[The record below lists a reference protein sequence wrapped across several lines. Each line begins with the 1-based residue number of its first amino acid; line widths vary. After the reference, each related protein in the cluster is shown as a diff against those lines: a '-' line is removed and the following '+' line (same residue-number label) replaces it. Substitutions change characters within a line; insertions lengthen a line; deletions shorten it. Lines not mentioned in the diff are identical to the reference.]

1 MMWES
6 ILGETLG
13 GEPVSQMMETM
24 MHHGPPPV
32 NSLADGGATVAVR
45 LLHFRLHALPLLQ
58 SKPIGSR
65 RIDTKF
71 RLHDATPNRIAQ

>member
-13 GEPVSQMMETM
+13 GEPVNRMMEDNDASWAT
-24 MHHGPPPV
+24 PS
-32 NSLADGGATVAVR
+32 NSLADGGATVVVR

-58 SKPIGSR
+58 SEPIGSR

-71 RLHDATPNRIAQ
+71 RLHDATPNRRAQ